1 MPHLSPAILY
11 ADDALI
17 VADKPA
23 GLLSVPAGGEGR
35 QDCLAGRVQ
44 ALYFDALI
52 VHRLDMATSGLVLL
66 ARGPE
71 MLRRL
76 SLAFEQRIIG
86 KHYIALVHGHLAS
99 DAGEIALPL
108 GDDPDN
114 RPRQIV
120 DPLRGRRALTRY
132 RVISRSGSGADAVSR
147 VELRPVTGRTHQLR
161 VHLMSIGH
169 AIIGDPLYAPSES
182 AARYPRMHLHAA
194 GLALI
199 HPQTRVPACFESA
212 VPF

>member
-1 MPHLSPAILY
+1 MPQLSPTILY
-11 ADDALI
+11 ADDAMI

-44 ALYFDALI
+44 ALYSDALI

-99 DAGEIALPL
+99 
-108 GDDPDN
+108 
-114 RPRQIV
+114 
-120 DPLRGRRALTRY
+120 
-132 RVISRSGSGADAVSR
+132 
-147 VELRPVTGRTHQLR
+147 
-161 VHLMSIGH
+161 
-169 AIIGDPLYAPSES
+169 
-182 AARYPRMHLHAA
+182 
-194 GLALI
+194 
-199 HPQTRVPACFESA
+199 
-212 VPF
+212 